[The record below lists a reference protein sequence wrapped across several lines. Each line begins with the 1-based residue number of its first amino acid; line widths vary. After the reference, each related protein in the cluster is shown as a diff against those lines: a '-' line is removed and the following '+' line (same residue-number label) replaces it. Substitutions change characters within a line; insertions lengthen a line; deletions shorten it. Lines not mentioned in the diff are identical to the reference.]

1 MAKVLQKHEL
11 EYMQA
16 YNIYVKR
23 KETELR
29 QLIDD
34 ISDRLG
40 DSVANDKKIK
50 RLEFNEHIMKGREID
65 WGNQIAALKK

>member
-1 MAKVLQKHEL
+1 MAKVLQKHEY

-16 YNIYVKR
+16 YNIFVKR
-23 KETELR
+23 KESELK

-34 ISDRLG
+34 ISTRLG

-50 RLEFNEHIMKGREID
+50 RLEYNEHIMKGREI
-65 WGNQIAALKK
+65 

>member
-1 MAKVLQKHEL
+1 MAKVLQKHEY

-16 YNIYVKR
+16 YNIFVKR
-23 KETELR
+23 KESELK

-34 ISDRLG
+34 ISTRLG

-50 RLEFNEHIMKGREID
+50 RLE
-65 WGNQIAALKK
+65 